1 MDTLCT
7 HICKLCWIL
16 GSQEQTHNATCS
28 GKTTCHMPTLKTK
41 TKHNKTHL
49 FSKTKIPLAN
59 PIYSLQ
65 PEVFGMNLK
74 ELIRN
79 MSTYWLCF
87 NIGVKHW
94 SSHLGSQKSADP
106 HPSPKPQ
113 HLVPFGKLGFVT
125 LSLLQ
130 KPTEGTGLV
139 ENHHPPNGFPNN
151 KIHYTNPKNNNN
163 KTMIE
168 PPI

>member
-130 KPTEGTGLV
+130 KPTEGTGLLKTTTLQTDSQITK
-139 ENHHPPNGFPNN
+139 FTIQT
-151 KIHYTNPKNNNN
+151 KKNNN